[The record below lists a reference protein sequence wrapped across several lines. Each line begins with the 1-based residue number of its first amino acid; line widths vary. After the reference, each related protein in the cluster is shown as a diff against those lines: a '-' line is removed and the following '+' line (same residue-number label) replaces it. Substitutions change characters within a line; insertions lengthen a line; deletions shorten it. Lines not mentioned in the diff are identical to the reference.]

1 MIAAGVFA
9 MVVSAHLMW
18 TTHGAGAQT
27 RSDTAWR
34 ARTPWGDPD
43 LHGEW
48 TTEGEYGVP
57 FERPAQYGTR
67 QFLNDEEYAK
77 RLQDVRVRDEQDLAP
92 VDVLSGR
99 VQGPSAPIPHWR
111 EYNTT
116 SRRTSLVIDPADGR
130 FPPRTPTAGRI
141 PVQRCGSLL
150 GGEPCDSYSEYGLGV
165 RCIVHGGGFPDAMI
179 PAVYNAN
186 MRIAQTPGY
195 VAITYELIHD
205 TRIIPIETP
214 ASARP
219 PLSPTIRLYMGDAR
233 GRWDGTTLVVETT
246 NLKAANRGSSP
257 GLRLTERFTRT
268 SRGAMQY
275 QVTFTDPATW
285 TAPWTA
291 ALDMKSR
298 PADAGVFEYACHEGN
313 FGMSYMLSAARALEQ
328 TAR

>member
-1 MIAAGVFA
+1 MFA
-9 MVVSAHLMW
+9 MAVAAHLMW
-18 TTHGAGAQT
+18 TNHAAGAQT
-27 RSDTAWR
+27 RIDTAWR
-34 ARTPWGDPD
+34 TRTAWGDPD
-43 LHGEW
+43 LRGEW

-67 QFLNDEEYAK
+67 QFLTDQEYAT
-77 RLQDVRVRDEQDLAP
+77 RMQDIRVRDEQDLER
-92 VDVLSGR
+92 VDVLSGPVR
-99 VQGPSAPIPHWR
+99 GAGAPIPHWR

-116 SRRTSLVIDPADGR
+116 SRRTSLVIDPPDGR
-130 FPPRTPTAGRI
+130 LPPRTPTARPI

-150 GGEPCDSYSEYGLGV
+150 GGEPCDSYDEYGLGV

-186 MRIAQTPGY
+186 MRITQSAGY

-205 TRIIPIETP
+205 TRIIPIESR
-214 ASARP
+214 ASERP
-219 PLSPTIRLYMGDAR
+219 PLSPKIRMYMGNAR

-268 SRGAMQY
+268 RRDAMQY

-285 TAPWTA
+285 MAPWTA

-298 PADAGVFEYACHEGN
+298 PDNAGVFEYACHEGN
-313 FGMSYMLSAARALEQ
+313 HGMSYMLSAARALER